1 MTKRIEELLKKN
13 KREIMILTLTLIV
26 ETIIIRKNNNKLAES
41 KDTSANKLIKK

>member
-1 MTKRIEELLKKN
+1 MTKRIEELLKKT
-13 KREIMILTLTLIV
+13 KREIMILTLIV